1 MTTKKKVSRPSTMR
15 ILSQIS
21 LLPYLVMRA
30 APMCRDPPNSFISR
44 SVCVSFVEDPSG
56 VGGGVG
62 GDP

>member
-30 APMCRDPPNSFISR
+30 APTCRDPPNSFISR